1 MALILNIES
10 STTNCSVSLAHDG
23 LEIASRAINDGYSH
37 AERLAPFVEEVI
49 AEAKIKKSQ
58 LEAIAVSGGPGSYTG
73 LRIGV
78 SLAKGLCFAL
88 NLPLIS
94 VSTLEVMCLDSA
106 VQKKA
111 EGMGQFYLCPMLDAR
126 RMEVYFALYDHKLTQ
141 LQSIQPIILEN
152 NSYEAELSDHQV
164 IFFGNG
170 SDKFAEICHDP
181 NAHFMSDIWPD
192 ARQMI
197 TLSEDKYSKGY
208 IEDLAYF
215 EPNYLKAFQA
225 TTPKKLF

>member
-23 LEIASRAINDGYSH
+23 HEIASRAINDGYSH
-37 AERLAPFVEEVI
+37 AERLAPYVEEI
-49 AEAKIKKSQ
+49 IIEAKIKKNQ

-94 VSTLEVMCLDSA
+94 VSTLEVMCLDQS
-106 VQKKA
+106 VQRKA
-111 EGMGQFYLCPMLDAR
+111 EGMGQFYLCPMVDAR
-126 RMEVYFALYDHKLTQ
+126 RMEVYSALYDHKLTQ
-141 LQSIQPIILEN
+141 LQSNQPIILEN
-152 NSYEAELSDHQV
+152 NSYEEELSDHQI

-170 SDKFAEICHDP
+170 SDKFAEICDDP

-197 TLSEDKYSKGY
+197 RLSEDKYSKRD